1 VEFLKT
7 DLDVGITFV
16 KIALGSQISAGR
28 EIDIGSPTAPYCA
41 LEPVPPIPPGKEVV
55 PPLVET

>member
-41 LEPVPPIPPGKEVV
+41 LEPVPR
-55 PPLVET
+55 